1 MDYDVLW
8 NGAHMNCGA
17 DSLTEPHDGNSSL
30 SGVENDDQELYRL
43 QQAERRRKA
52 KAYWEKKRAERSE
65 PVE

>member
-8 NGAHMNCGA
+8 NGAHMNCSA
-17 DSLTEPHDGNSSL
+17 DSLTGDYDGGSSL
-30 SGVENDDQELYRL
+30 AVVENDDTEMYRL

-52 KAYWEKKRAERSE
+52 KAYWEKKRAEQTE